1 MTSSWTPFYPP
12 LYSLSL
18 QEISHEGH
26 VVLAVPLSALGQLA
40 HHSGVAR
47 GRGEQQQAAVVLGM
61 VEALLGQAKLALT
74 DGQLCQ
80 LLPLLLRLPPE
91 KTTGLMLNIYVHV
104 IYCQLD
110 GYRTELNP
118 HVKLKQ

>member
-40 HHSGVAR
+40 HHGGVAR

-91 KTTGLMLNIYVHV
+91 KKETVLMLYTCYTVLSVRLILYGV
-104 IYCQLD
+104 
-110 GYRTELNP
+110 GR
-118 HVKLKQ
+118 